1 MNISIQAKILAIIYL
16 IVTSLSVLGALVSRT
31 ISWEG
36 TIMTLIW
43 LALAALIVYDTH
55 CLTSGQCNTWSSI
68 RTVIYSIIPV
78 LAIITMLIAVFP
90 SSQQETTEQVLVVQ
104 AI

>member
-1 MNISIQAKILAIIYL
+1 MDISIQAKILAIIYL

-31 ISWEG
+31 ISWHG
-36 TIMTLIW
+36 IIMTLIW

-55 CLTSGQCNTWSSI
+55 CLTSGKCNTWSSI

-78 LAIITMLIAVFP
+78 LAIITMLMAVFP
-90 SSQQETTEQVLVVQ
+90 SSQQENEQVVVVQ
-104 AI
+104 KV

>member
-1 MNISIQAKILAIIYL
+1 MDISIQAKILAIIYL

-31 ISWEG
+31 ISWQG
-36 TIMTLIW
+36 IIMTMIW

-55 CLTSGQCNTWSSI
+55 CLTSGQCSTWSSI

-78 LAIITMLIAVFP
+78 LAIITMLMAVFP
-90 SSQQETTEQVLVVQ
+90 SSQQESEQVVVVQ
-104 AI
+104 AVV